1 MAATVAFE
9 MCYFELASIDAQ
21 AHNTVVLLVQ
31 FHFLHIK
38 TIGKHKHKPYIS
50 YTSKKVKNDRADVNW
65 R

>member
-9 MCYFELASIDAQ
+9 MCSFELASIDAQ

-50 YTSKKVKNDRADVNW
+50 YTSKKM
-65 R
+65 